1 MQLVALAF
9 TLALALPSSPRER
22 TQVSWLCDLNGAT
35 GVLEAEYDTI
45 KPDGEPA
52 SPPREEI
59 NEFIETGAGNL
70 FYNGRLTLDDQ
81 NYVFSGENHI
91 AEFTNTSTL
100 ERFHVHVRREGDVLR
115 LTEELGDGEAK
126 VYYCSLLN

>member
-1 MQLVALAF
+1 MQLLAIAF

-22 TQVSWLCDLNGAT
+22 THVSWLCDMNGAT

-45 KPDGEPA
+45 TPNGEPT
-52 SPPREEI
+52 SPPREAL
-59 NEFIETGAGNL
+59 NEFIETGAGNV
-70 FYNGRLTLDDQ
+70 FYNGRLTLDDR

-100 ERFHVHVRREGDVLR
+100 ERFHVHLRREGNILR
-115 LTEELGDGEAK
+115 LTEDLGEGKEK
-126 VYYCSLLN
+126 VYHCAPLN